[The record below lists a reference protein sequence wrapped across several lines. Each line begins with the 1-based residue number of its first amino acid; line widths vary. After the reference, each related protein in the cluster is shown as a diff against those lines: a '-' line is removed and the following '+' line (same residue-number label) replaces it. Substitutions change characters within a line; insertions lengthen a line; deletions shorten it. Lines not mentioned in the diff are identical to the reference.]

1 MDDVMDLPA
10 PAAQLAAMTPPT
22 PPRAADGAPSDAVSR
37 PAAMP
42 APPPVVEL
50 TVVVPTFNERGN
62 VARVVE
68 TVERA
73 LSGIRWEIV
82 FVDDDSR
89 DGTVA
94 EIRRLAARDRRVR
107 CIHRLGRRGLSS
119 ACIEGI
125 QSSCAPYVAVM
136 DADLQHD
143 ERLLAQ
149 MLRVLKDECPPGEG
163 DGSGGDGPVDLVVG
177 SRYVA
182 GGGTPGWAQSRVRI
196 SGLATHL
203 GRMLSKADIADPMS
217 GFFML
222 RRETFDLIGRRL
234 SGIGF
239 KILLDILLSSPRKL
253 NVRELPYEFRPRQEG
268 DSKLDAAVAIE
279 YLLLLCDKLIG
290 NVLPTRFVLFSLVGG
305 LGVVVHLLVL
315 AAGLRLLSLAF
326 PAAQALATVL
336 AMVGNFYLNNML
348 TYRDRRLRGRKLLTG
363 LLSFCA
369 VCGVGTVAN
378 VQIASAL
385 FASHWP
391 WWLAGIAG
399 AAVSAVWNYS
409 ATALFTWR
417 RAH

>member
-1 MDDVMDLPA
+1 MSDVANLDP
-10 PAAQLAAMTPPT
+10 LAAARVTVAKPSAVDSPPSE
-22 PPRAADGAPSDAVSR
+22 AA
-37 PAAMP
+37 
-42 APPPVVEL
+42 PVVEL

-62 VARVVE
+62 VAHVVE
-68 TVERA
+68 AVERA
-73 LSGIRWEIV
+73 LPGIRWEIV

-94 EIRRLAARDRRVR
+94 EIRRLASGDRRIR

-143 ERLLAQ
+143 ERLLSQ
-149 MLRVLKDECPPGEG
+149 MLRVLKNERSPPGG
-163 DGSGGDGPVDLVVG
+163 DGDDGPVDLVVG
-177 SRYVA
+177 SRYVS
-182 GGGTPGWAQSRVRI
+182 GGGTPDWAQSRVRI
-196 SGLATHL
+196 SGLATRL
-203 GRMLSKADIADPMS
+203 GRMLSKADVADPMS

-222 RRETFDLIGRRL
+222 RRETFDAVARRL

-268 DSKLDAAVAIE
+268 DSKLDAAVAVE
-279 YLLLLCDKLIG
+279 YLQLLCDKLIG

-305 LGVVVHLLVL
+305 LGVVVHLIVL
-315 AAGLRLLSLAF
+315 AAGLHLFGLAF

-336 AMVGNFYLNNML
+336 AMIGNFHLNNLL
-348 TYRDRRLRGRKLLTG
+348 TYRDRRLRGRKLLAG

-385 FASHWP
+385 FAAHWP

-417 RAH
+417 RAR

>member
-1 MDDVMDLPA
+1 MDDVMDLRV
-10 PAAQLAAMTPPT
+10 PAAQRAEMTPMQ
-22 PPRAADGAPSDAVSR
+22 AGGGDGAPSAAAASR
-37 PAAMP
+37 PAAD
-42 APPPVVEL
+42 AAAIPVIEL

-68 TVERA
+68 AVERA
-73 LSGIRWEIV
+73 LPGIRWEIV

-89 DGTVA
+89 DGTIG
-94 EIRRLAARDRRVR
+94 EIRRIAARDRRVR

-125 QSSCAPYVAVM
+125 QSSCAPYIAVM

-149 MLRVLKDECPPGEG
+149 MLEVLKQDHQPGDGEG
-163 DGSGGDGPVDLVVG
+163 VGGDGKIDLVVG

-182 GGGTPGWAQSRVRI
+182 GGGTPGWARSRVRI
-196 SGLATHL
+196 SGFATHL
-203 GRMLSKADIADPMS
+203 GRILTKADIADPMS

-222 RRETFDLIGRRL
+222 PRETFDLIGRNL

-239 KILLDILLSSPRKL
+239 KILLDIMLSSPRRL
-253 NVRELPYEFRPRQEG
+253 NVRELPYEFRPRVEG
-268 DSKLDAAVAIE
+268 DSKLDAAVALE

-290 NVLPTRFVLFSLVGG
+290 NVLPTRFVLFSLVGA

-315 AAGLRLLSLAF
+315 GAGLRLLSLAF
-326 PAAQALATVL
+326 PAAQAVATVL
-336 AMVGNFYLNNML
+336 AMIGNFYLNNVL

-369 VCGVGTVAN
+369 VCGVGTIAN
-378 VQIASAL
+378 VQIASAM
-385 FASHWP
+385 FAAHWP

-399 AAVSAVWNYS
+399 AAVSAVWNYA